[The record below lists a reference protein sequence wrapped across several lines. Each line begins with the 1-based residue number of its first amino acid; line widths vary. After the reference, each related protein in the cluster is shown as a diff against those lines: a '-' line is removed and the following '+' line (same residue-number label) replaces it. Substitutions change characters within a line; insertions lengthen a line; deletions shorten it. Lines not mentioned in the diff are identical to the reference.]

1 MMAAHYLLDDNMVD
15 VTIKE
20 KCYWKEEI
28 IREHQFT
35 SVNALVAGAF
45 SFVLLFENL
54 EPKVLFLRERIIPS
68 RSVELHM

>member
-28 IREHQFT
+28 IREHQFM
-35 SVNALVAGAF
+35 SANALVAGAF
-45 SFVLLFENL
+45 FVLLFENL
-54 EPKVLFLRERIIPS
+54 EHKVLFLGERNIPS